1 MISDISG
8 CSGRKGCPRSEVV
21 DRISAELGSAPIDY
35 FHVTIA
41 LQPLKFSL
49 LNLSETWTGE
59 SLEHTGKSTLYVHTM
74 EARGFKG
81 NKHSS
86 LVSIAST
93 FRQGAGIRC
102 QAYQVIITISP
113 PRI

>member
-1 MISDISG
+1 M
-8 CSGRKGCPRSEVV
+8 SEVV
-21 DRISAELGSAPIDY
+21 DRISAELGSAPINY

-59 SLEHTGKSTLYVHTM
+59 SLEHTGKSTHNTLYVRTM

-86 LVSIAST
+86 LVSIASA
-93 FRQGAGIRC
+93 FRQGAGIRF
-102 QAYQVIITISP
+102 QTYQVIVAPSP